1 MKKNIRLIVAVVLAL
16 VVAASTVALIA
27 CQKEEHVCNHK
38 CEICGLCTDKECKD
52 KVCEEK
58 CQGHAGPV
66 HKCNNV
72 CPKCGKCTD
81 PNCKDPACAEKCQG
95 HEEDIVK
102 IPIKGEVRYDL
113 GVIQGFAKLK
123 NADVSSFGGKE
134 SFVTNFT
141 WQRESSV
148 TMEIWCNAKEDVQ
161 TDFVIKVRRTQD
173 VLTLTNQ
180 IMVDVNGD
188 VLESEAQVP
197 SSAEGADAEFAEVNL
212 GQFWLSPGLNT
223 IIVKPQA
230 NINNFDFSAIIFY
243 STKEADLQWNDMRDV
258 SGKAFLGVD
267 DHVTYDG
274 GFKLNRAENCLGVG
288 AYTAASATFPV
299 YSSRQ
304 AKAKI
309 YIITNSMPLPM
320 KVTDYFDWTINDRKL
335 VSDAAL
341 PYNAAPWGNYKIVE
355 VGEYLLDAGLNTI
368 KMSLSNN
375 ILAFG
380 NDYNRYYNLRGIII
394 DTDAKIGFDEQ
405 TPEAH
410 VCLSVCPVCGGC
422 QNATCAD
429 VACTKK
435 CTCAHVC
442 KNVCEICGGCK
453 DAECTEP
460 ECATK
465 CDCITQEYKL
475 NGGNVTIDNQT
486 YNEKEDCV
494 GCKWTAENGYEPVTT
509 TYKLDASEAVKVKLY
524 MSVTRFYSAGK
535 LIGDAY
541 DVSING
547 EAISSNA
554 QYNAGTPWAEYDRI
568 YIGTYDLVKGTNT
581 IVIVYAH
588 AANQDGG
595 ALNFRCIT
603 LEHSVKV
610 TIDFTSRGEL
620 TNAEIEQN
628 PAKTEY
634 NATEVF
640 DASGLKLKLTYSD
653 GTTRIV
659 DNGFTYS
666 EDPLEEGATSITVSY
681 TEGEITKTVNVA
693 ITVADPKTEKEFG
706 LADTSVSIVGGKYN
720 TAEDVF
726 GTYYDGTQYHTVT
739 ATYKLVSSKAVSAK
753 LYFTVSRFYSAGQL
767 IGGAYDVTINGKAIE
782 SSAQYNAGQPWVVFD
797 KVYIGTY
804 DFIVGENTIVIAY
817 AHPENQA
824 GANLNFHSMTL
835 EYSAS
840 ATIDYAA
847 APQLESIEVTR
858 NPDKTAYNAGE
869 TFNSKNLEIKLN
881 FTDGITRIVD
891 GGFTFST
898 EPLVEGA
905 TSITV
910 SYTAGE
916 VTKTTEVA
924 ITVADSKT
932 TKEFKLNNTAV
943 TIEGKTYE
951 EKEDC
956 VGAAYDGTQYQPVTI
971 TYKITASK
979 ATKVKLYFT
988 VSRSPAAH
996 KLVGEAYDVSING
1009 SAITSDAMY
1018 IAGEPWK
1025 DYDTIYIGTYDLVEG
1040 ENTITIVYAHMATY
1054 QSGATLN
1061 FRSISLEYSA
1071 SLNIDYAM
1079 PTAE

>member
-102 IPIKGEVRYDL
+102 IPVKGEVRYDL

-524 MSVTRFYSAGK
+524 MTVTRFYSAGK

-603 LEHSVKV
+603 LEHSAKV

-726 GTYYDGTQYHTVT
+726 GTYHDGTQYHTVT

-943 TIEGKTYE
+943 TIEGKTYD

>member
-102 IPIKGEVRYDL
+102 IPVKGEVRYDL

-161 TDFVIKVRRTQD
+161 ADFVIKVRRTQD

-243 STKEADLQWNDMRDV
+243 STKEADLQWNDMHDV

-309 YIITNSMPLPM
+309 YIITNSMPAPM
-320 KVTDYFDWTINDRKL
+320 KVTDYFDWTINDRKI

-375 ILAFG
+375 ILAS
-380 NDYNRYYNLRGIII
+380 NDFNRYYNLRGIII

-453 DAECTEP
+453 DAECTET

-524 MSVTRFYSAGK
+524 MTVTRFHAAGK

-588 AANQDGG
+588 AENQNGG

-603 LEHSVKV
+603 LEHSAKV

-659 DNGFTYS
+659 DKGFTYS

-726 GTYYDGTQYHTVT
+726 GTYHDGTQYHTVT

-753 LYFTVSRFYSAGQL
+753 LYFTVSRFYAAGQL
-767 IGGAYDVTINGKAIE
+767 VGGAYDVTINGKAIE

-804 DFIVGENTIVIAY
+804 DLIVGENTIVIAY

-824 GANLNFHSMTL
+824 GANLNFRSMTL

-840 ATIDYAA
+840 ATIDYAS

-905 TSITV
+905 TSITI

-924 ITVADSKT
+924 ITVADPKT

-943 TIEGKTYE
+943 TIEGKTYD

-956 VGAAYDGTQYQPVTI
+956 VGAAHDGTQYQPVTI
-971 TYKITASK
+971 TYKITASN

-1025 DYDTIYIGTYDLVEG
+1025 EYDTIYIGTYDLVEG

-1054 QSGATLN
+1054 QYGTTLN

-1071 SLNIDYAM
+1071 SVNIDYAM